1 MQRVVLTAPGCVA
14 GIPQPDLKRWLSQME
29 TFEEYLAA
37 KRTRS
42 TNGSANGS
50 AHGSGALTAETAQK
64 AAEAVRNARSHMR
77 AVKNWRRA
85 KYAVTKK
92 ITEDM
97 LGVQRRS
104 TLSTTPGS
112 IQCTFFILIMTFSC
126 CWQPS
131 AQSTCSLHVAHTAAA
146 GR

>member
-1 MQRVVLTAPGCVA
+1 
-14 GIPQPDLKRWLSQME
+14 ME

-37 KRTRS
+37 KRTQS
-42 TNGSANGS
+42 NGNGVL
-50 AHGSGALTAETAQK
+50 HGAKGESVQK

-97 LGVQRRS
+97 LGMQRKC
-104 TLSTTPGS
+104 GH
-112 IQCTFFILIMTFSC
+112 FFTMLLNFSYPNAHC
-126 CWQPS
+126 NPQRLPPS
-131 AQSTCSLHVAHTAAA
+131 CIRVALLLGARFMPFLVFLLPFLPAISSRLLTYVMHTVPNQVMAS
-146 GR
+146 

>member
-1 MQRVVLTAPGCVA
+1 
-14 GIPQPDLKRWLSQME
+14 ME

-37 KRTRS
+37 KRTQS
-42 TNGSANGS
+42 NGNGVL
-50 AHGSGALTAETAQK
+50 HGAKGESVQK

-97 LGVQRRS
+97 LGMQRKCGHILAAPCYHAPNVPRAGHTGCLHLVS
-104 TLSTTPGS
+104 GLRCWFGASISALYLFSLSWMNVIACADTAG
-112 IQCTFFILIMTFSC
+112 
-126 CWQPS
+126 
-131 AQSTCSLHVAHTAAA
+131 CSLSGTWHH
-146 GR
+146 GDEHLEGS